1 VVEYSKPWL
10 SVDEQVDQ
18 LHRRGVH
25 VPDRAAAAALL
36 REVGYYRLTGYLYPF
51 RESTRTESAGRT
63 SVTVLDTYRA
73 GTTFTEAAV
82 LLAFDR
88 QLRLLVI
95 EGVERIEVAIR
106 THLAHVLGRSSPFA
120 HEDATTFTDAFTARH
135 DDRSGCSECSS
146 TTSATSPRI
155 TPACSTGSSSSL
167 PDAPRQSRSRCL
179 RT

>member
-51 RESTRTESAGRT
+51 RESIWTERAGRT

-106 THLAHVLGRSSPFA
+106 THLAHVLGRSSPMRTRRRSPMPSRPVK
-120 HEDATTFTDAFTARH
+120 ATVRVLRVLM
-135 DDRSGCSECSS
+135 RSGSTAFGGDSWTRTKPSWPTSARS
-146 TTSATSPRI
+146 TTAG
-155 TPACSTGSSSSL
+155 C
-167 PDAPRQSRSRCL
+167 RSGR
-179 RT
+179 